1 VAMIMPTTSE
11 VSGYVPKLVREGMDF
26 TFYHGRQHDNP
37 LSSRLAVGFSPHE
50 YSIAAQLN
58 PGRGA
63 KPLALDRHEGCTI
76 LMLKDPRGE
85 RLAQNRIA
93 GGLR

>member
-11 VSGYVPKLVREGMDF
+11 LSGYVPTPVREGMDV
-26 TFYHGRQHDNP
+26 TLYRGRQHDNR
-37 LSSRLAVGFSPHE
+37 LSSRLAVGSSPHE
-50 YSIAAQLN
+50 YSIAAELN

-63 KPLALDRHEGCTI
+63 KPLAISRHEGRTI

-93 GGLR
+93 GGFR